1 MCSASFCEVF
11 AHLAF
16 ACVLFC
22 AALTH
27 WCRPAEFRCFCVPP
41 LAEFSPFHALQT
53 MNALDVAISE
63 FGELGVLLKKLLD
76 LLPDG
81 GE

>member
-1 MCSASFCEVF
+1 M
-11 AHLAF
+11 
-16 ACVLFC
+16 
-22 AALTH
+22 
-27 WCRPAEFRCFCVPP
+27 
-41 LAEFSPFHALQT
+41 AEFSPCHALQT

>member
-1 MCSASFCEVF
+1 
-11 AHLAF
+11 
-16 ACVLFC
+16 
-22 AALTH
+22 
-27 WCRPAEFRCFCVPP
+27 
-41 LAEFSPFHALQT
+41 